1 MNIHKGK
8 VLYYLMIRMDI
19 STVDV
24 LLKIV
29 HFQVK
34 WLILIGGETFDDN

>member
-1 MNIHKGK
+1 MNIRKGE
-8 VLYYLMIRMDI
+8 VLYHLKIRMDN
-19 STVDV
+19 STADV

-34 WLILIGGETFDDN
+34 KLILIGGETCDDN